1 VYKIL
6 QQLNRP
12 KKKALQ
18 SQFFFGF
25 DDVEKRSSNYK
36 YQNNATSSVLIM

>member
-18 SQFFFGF
+18 TQSFFGF
-25 DDVEKRSSNYK
+25 DNVENVP
-36 YQNNATSSVLIM
+36 ATTNTKTTLQAQF